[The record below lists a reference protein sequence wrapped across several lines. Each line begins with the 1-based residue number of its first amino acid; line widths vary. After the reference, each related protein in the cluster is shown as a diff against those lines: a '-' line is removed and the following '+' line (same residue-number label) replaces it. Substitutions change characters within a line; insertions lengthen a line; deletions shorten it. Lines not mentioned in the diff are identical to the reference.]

1 MYYKKTLIVLTI
13 ILGLLITATA
23 KAETNYNHKNALHK
37 SDKECIASLSI
48 ARDMTHGVNQETY
61 LMTTDA
67 QNQFILKYAYS
78 KQLNTHV
85 DVFKMLIK
93 QSWTQDQLVDHVTKC
108 LGRI

>member
-1 MYYKKTLIVLTI
+1 MKKIITTIALVIGLSSVAHAEVKYNYKNPSHTF
-13 ILGLLITATA
+13 
-23 KAETNYNHKNALHK
+23 
-37 SDKECIASLSI
+37 DKECIASLSI

-61 LMTTDA
+61 LMATDA
-67 QNQFILKYAYS
+67 QNQFILKYESS